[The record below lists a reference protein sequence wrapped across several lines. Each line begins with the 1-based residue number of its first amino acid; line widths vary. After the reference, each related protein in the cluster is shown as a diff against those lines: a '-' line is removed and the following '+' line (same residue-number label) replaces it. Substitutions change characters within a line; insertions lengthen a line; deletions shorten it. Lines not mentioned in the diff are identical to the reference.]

1 MDRRLRVSLLARMA
15 VSICILATVALAVGS
30 VVALLGGMLG
40 LAAARWLRDAVVA
53 LASLPRVSAVVPV
66 PPSAV
71 AATALLVV
79 VGTVRWWPSV
89 RAHAPLEY
97 LLPPTTPGA
106 AAVVAGLL
114 GCLYL
119 VTVESAAA
127 VVARLTAAG
136 GIAVVILLGGG
147 LAVWAA
153 VRGTRI
159 RVRDL
164 RTRALENGTLLEY
177 TRPEVAATVRRLAQ
191 QADVPPPAVHI
202 TDSGRPESVTFG
214 SGEDAVVLVSA
225 GLVEALPEAELEA
238 VLAHEVAH
246 LANGDSRVM
255 GAALGPVLAADD
267 WIDDNPNG
275 LGDYFWNWLFGLLKT
290 YGQFGVALLSR
301 GRERA
306 ADAAAAELMGSPAA
320 LAAALERLTEARRR
334 PKADLRE
341 WERSVAVM
349 DILPPEEPDVSTGPF
364 RTHPPTAERVEH
376 LSSLTEPVEVS
387 R

>member
-15 VSICILATVALAVGS
+15 ASVCILGTVALAVGS
-30 VVALLGGMLG
+30 IVALLGGMLG
-40 LAAARWLRDAVVA
+40 LAVAGWLRDAVLA

-66 PPSAV
+66 PPAAV
-71 AATALLVV
+71 AAAALLVV
-79 VGTVRWWPSV
+79 VGTVRWWPLV
-89 RAHAPLEY
+89 RGHTPLEY

-127 VVARLTAAG
+127 VVARLTAVG
-136 GIAVVILLGGG
+136 GIAVVMLLGGG
-147 LAVWAA
+147 LAVWAT
-153 VRGTRI
+153 VRGARVRI
-159 RVRDL
+159 RDL
-164 RTRALENGTLLEY
+164 RTRALENSTLLEY

-191 QADVPPPAVHI
+191 QAGVPPPAVHI
-202 TDSGRPESVTFG
+202 TDSERPESVTFG
-214 SGEDAVVLVSA
+214 SGKDAVVLVSA

-267 WIDDNPNG
+267 WIDDDPSR
-275 LGDYFWNWLFGLLKT
+275 LGDYIRNWLFGLLKT

-306 ADAAAAELMGSPAA
+306 ADAAATELTGSPAA
-320 LAAALERLTEARRR
+320 LAAALERLAEARRR
-334 PKADLRE
+334 PEADLRE
-341 WERSVAVM
+341 WERLVAVM
-349 DILPPEEPDVSTGPF
+349 DILPPEKPDVSTGPF
-364 RTHPPTAERVEH
+364 RTHPPTAERIEY
-376 LSSLTEPVEVS
+376 LSSLTESVETP